1 MTANGHRVYLEGDK
15 NVLRLTVVSVTQ
27 LSEYTKV
34 HINIYGKRGLK

>member
-34 HINIYGKRGLK
+34 H